1 MPPAEGTIEKWSL
14 WWGASFF
21 SSQVPFHRHHCRDH
35 LFPIKINIFLILYEL
50 FTFHYAPLHVSNSF
64 SFARFY
70 YIFSFSSFTTFT
82 DSLVPLALLGF
93 QKFDRGWTYIPMS
106 QDYLVH
112 FCCDIISAKLFHS
125 WGDIFVA
132 GCINLVLVC
141 SSSGEDS
148 RFEGREK
155 LAIVRLRK
163 AKMYKQNFQPQRIW

>member
-1 MPPAEGTIEKWSL
+1 MKPLVRGIIL
-14 WWGASFF
+14 FF
-21 SSQVPFHRHHCRDH
+21 SGTLSSSSLPWSSFSHWDQHF
-35 LFPIKINIFLILYEL
+35 YEL

-148 RFEGREK
+148 RFEGREQ